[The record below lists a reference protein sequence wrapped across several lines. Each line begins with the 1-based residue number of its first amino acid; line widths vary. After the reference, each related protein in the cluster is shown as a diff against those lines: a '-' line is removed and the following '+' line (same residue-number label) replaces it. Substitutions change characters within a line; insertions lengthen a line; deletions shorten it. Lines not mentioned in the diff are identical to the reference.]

1 MTTLRTAF
9 TNNLINIPGWRTD
22 RKIIVFESDDWGSI
36 RMPSKEVYSNFIS
49 NGLDL
54 SGSIYNRLDTL
65 ESNEDLAGLFDVL
78 RSFKD
83 YRGRHPV
90 FTANFVVANPD
101 FNRIR
106 ESDFNEYHY
115 EKVTET
121 LKKYIGRDNII
132 NLWKDGLKE
141 SVFYPQ
147 FHGREHVNVV
157 RWMKA
162 LQAKSLS
169 ILYAFN
175 QHTTF
180 SGIGDYNFMEVLDY
194 DTPEDLEGMKHSIAE
209 GITLFEEI
217 FGFRPRS
224 FIPPCYTW
232 HSDIE
237 DTLYFHGIKYIQ
249 GLSVQF
255 IPTGSFGRYRKK
267 YHFTGQRNRSGQ
279 YFLPRNCFF
288 EPSLAPNSDPIDECL
303 YRIKTAFNWRKPAV
317 ICSHRINYVGSLDSS
332 NRTRNLS
339 NLHDLL
345 RQITTRWPD
354 VEFMT
359 SDQLGDLI
367 AADKH

>member
-1 MTTLRTAF
+1 MDVKMTTLRTAF

-49 NGLDL
+49 NGFDL

-83 YRGRHPV
+83 YRDRHPV

-106 ESDFNEYHY
+106 ESGFNEYHY

-121 LKKYIGRDNII
+121 LKKYVGRDNIT

-141 SVFYPQ
+141 SVFHPQ

-162 LQAKSLS
+162 LQAKSVS

-175 QHTTF
+175 HQTTF

-194 DTPEDLEGMKHSIAE
+194 DTPEDLEGMKYSIAE
-209 GITLFEEI
+209 GITLFDEI
-217 FGFRPRS
+217 FGFRQRS
-224 FIPPCYTW
+224 
-232 HSDIE
+232 
-237 DTLYFHGIKYIQ
+237 LIQ
-249 GLSVQF
+249 PL
-255 IPTGSFGRYRKK
+255 
-267 YHFTGQRNRSGQ
+267 
-279 YFLPRNCFF
+279 
-288 EPSLAPNSDPIDECL
+288 
-303 YRIKTAFNWRKPAV
+303 
-317 ICSHRINYVGSLDSS
+317 
-332 NRTRNLS
+332 
-339 NLHDLL
+339 
-345 RQITTRWPD
+345 
-354 VEFMT
+354 
-359 SDQLGDLI
+359 
-367 AADKH
+367 